1 MASSYSS
8 ALSNIIEN
16 YVTTT
21 YPTQRTRS
29 AQAPTSSSRLGN
41 EATKWPHDKHRLK
54 VYFMN
59 GSDYE
64 KQLVESLVT
73 KHYNSIPMRLRF
85 EFPSPGSKSSS
96 DIRVLFTTESKA
108 YYGRDAQKH
117 PGEPT
122 LWLNR
127 NPGFNRPDDNR
138 AKLQADILHEF
149 GHALSLKHEQK
160 HPGCNIQWNYP
171 VIKQNS
177 GWDDHKARRAYA
189 KSTST
194 ADNYRWDNK
203 PYDRKS
209 IMHYSVRRGETQSGL
224 LQIPMNTVL
233 SDGDRTMLSRLYP
246 PPVVIPKPSTKLLVA
261 PEKEHRKKKESTRRL
276 DLVPDPKTPKTRKT
290 RIGDNKS
297 ASVEGGYVVVSDN
310 ASVTVKGG
318 GTVVAS
324 DNANVVVY
332 GDSIVR
338 ASDNASVWVR
348 GSGSAAVKD
357 NASVRFSGKGSGKVS
372 DNGSLQSYM
381 SR

>member
-1 MASSYSS
+1 MASAY
-8 ALSNIIEN
+8 AWAYNTVIEN
-16 YVTTT
+16 YVTTS
-21 YPTQRTRS
+21 YSGHSTRS
-29 AQAPTSSSRLGN
+29 AHAPTPSSGVGN

-85 EFPSPGSKSSS
+85 EFPSPGDKYSS
-96 DIRVLFTTESKA
+96 DIRVMFTTESKA
-108 YYGRDAQKH
+108 YYGRDAQRH

-127 NPGFNRPDDNR
+127 NPGFNRSEDNR

-149 GHALSLKHEQK
+149 GHALSLKHEHK

-171 VIKQNS
+171 VLRQSS
-177 GWDDHKARRAYA
+177 GWDDQKVRKNYA

-194 ADNYRWDNK
+194 AVNYRWGNK

-233 SDGDRTMLSRLYP
+233 SDGDRDMLSRLYP
-246 PPVVIPKPSTKLLVA
+246 PVAIAKPSTKLLVA
-261 PEKEHRKKKESTRRL
+261 PPEKEHKKKKDSTRRP
-276 DLVPDPKTPKTRKT
+276 DLAPDPQTRPT
-290 RIGDNKS
+290 RVRDNKS
-297 ASVEGGYVVVSDN
+297 AVVEGGYVVVSDN
-310 ASVTVKGG
+310 ASATVKGG
-318 GTVVAS
+318 GTVVAY

-338 ASDNASVWVR
+338 ASDNASVWVK
-348 GSGSAAVKD
+348 GSGTAVVKD
-357 NASVRFSGKGSGKVS
+357 NASVRFSGKGRGKVS
-372 DNGSLQSYM
+372 DNGSLESYV